1 MLPAVYYD
9 TLDCAFQCPFADS
22 AVVQLQLYGPG
33 ADEAGMFVTRCST
46 SIHAAGANRGLG
58 YELCRILVQ
67 NKHPVI
73 VACRTQEKGM
83 QLCRMNRV
91 P

>member
-1 MLPAVYYD
+1 M
-9 TLDCAFQCPFADS
+9 
-22 AVVQLQLYGPG
+22 QLQLYGSG
-33 ADEAGMFVTRCST
+33 ANEALTFVTSCST
-46 SIHAAGANRGLG
+46 FIHAAGANRGLG

-83 QLCRMNRV
+83 RFFVRKPLAVTISQG
-91 P
+91 